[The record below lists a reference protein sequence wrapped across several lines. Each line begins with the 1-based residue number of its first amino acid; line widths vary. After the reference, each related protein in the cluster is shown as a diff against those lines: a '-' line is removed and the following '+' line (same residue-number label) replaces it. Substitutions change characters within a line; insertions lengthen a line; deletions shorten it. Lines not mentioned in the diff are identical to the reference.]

1 MMNGSF
7 NKIIVIKNK
16 VFKIENIDDL
26 YSKNILSNFGHNSK
40 TYYEDLKKLG
50 INVARLYFDKKIFGK
65 NIEIQEYIPGE
76 SLASYI
82 ENKEVPINDKLNY
95 YKKLLIIYK
104 KTLSSDVALDLNM
117 RNFIISNGN
126 LVYVDLVPSIYK
138 SKLSKENVE
147 NDEYK
152 NYYLNNNLAIAN
164 VTNYFLRS
172 IVYLPKEELRL
183 ILLKLKVIVKELFDF
198 ELDLSKNKKS
208 NLFVE
213 YVCGSMEY
221 EQYEKQYQMI
231 KRK

>member
-1 MMNGSF
+1 MNGSF

-16 VFKIENIDDL
+16 VFKIENVNDL
-26 YSKNILSNFGHNSK
+26 YSKNILSNFSHNSK

-76 SLASYI
+76 SLALYM
-82 ENKEVPINDKLNY
+82 EDKKVPINDKLDY
-95 YKKLLIIYK
+95 YEKLLIIYR

-117 RNFIISNGN
+117 KNFIISNGD
-126 LVYVDLVPSIYK
+126 LIYVDLVPSIYK

-164 VTNYFLRS
+164 VTNYFLE
-172 IVYLPKEELRL
+172 INC
-183 ILLKLKVIVKELFDF
+183 LFAKRRI
-198 ELDLSKNKKS
+198 KN
-208 NLFVE
+208 NI
-213 YVCGSMEY
+213 
-221 EQYEKQYQMI
+221 I
-231 KRK
+231 KT

>member
-1 MMNGSF
+1 MNGSF

-16 VFKIENIDDL
+16 VFKIENVDDL
-26 YSKNILSNFGHNSK
+26 YSKNILSNFSHNSK

-76 SLASYI
+76 SLALYM
-82 ENKEVPINDKLNY
+82 EDKKVPINDKLDY
-95 YKKLLIIYK
+95 YEKLLIIYR

-117 RNFIISNGN
+117 KNFIISNGD
-126 LVYVDLVPSIYK
+126 LIYVDLVPSIYK

-172 IVYLPKEELRL
+172 IVYLPKEELRI

-198 ELDLSKNKKS
+198 ELDLSRNKKS
-208 NLFVE
+208 DLFVE
-213 YVCGSMEY
+213 YIHGNMEY
-221 EQYEKQYQMI
+221 EQYEEQYQII

>member
-1 MMNGSF
+1 MNGSF

-26 YSKNILSNFGHNSK
+26 YSKNILSNFSHNSK

-76 SLASYI
+76 SLALYM
-82 ENKEVPINDKLNY
+82 EDKKVPINDKLDY
-95 YKKLLIIYK
+95 YEKLLIIYR

-117 RNFIISNGN
+117 KNFIISNGD
-126 LVYVDLVPSIYK
+126 LIYVDLVPSIYK

-172 IVYLPKEELRL
+172 IVYLPKEELR
-183 ILLKLKVIVKELFDF
+183 IVLLKLKVIVKELFDF

-208 NLFVE
+208 NLFIE
-213 YVCGSMEY
+213 YICGGMEY

>member
-1 MMNGSF
+1 MNGSF

-16 VFKIENIDDL
+16 VFKIENVDDL
-26 YSKNILSNFGHNSK
+26 YSKNILSNFSHNSK

-76 SLASYI
+76 SLALYM
-82 ENKEVPINDKLNY
+82 EDKKVPINDKLDY
-95 YKKLLIIYK
+95 YEKLLIIYR

-117 RNFIISNGN
+117 KNFIISNGD
-126 LVYVDLVPSIYK
+126 LIYVDLVPSIYK

-172 IVYLPKEELRL
+172 IVYLPKEELRI

-208 NLFVE
+208 NLFIE
-213 YVCGSMEY
+213 YICGVMEY

>member
-1 MMNGSF
+1 MNGSF

-16 VFKIENIDDL
+16 VFKIENVDDL
-26 YSKNILSNFGHNSK
+26 YSKNILSNFSHNSK

-76 SLASYI
+76 SLALYM
-82 ENKEVPINDKLNY
+82 EDKKVPINDKLDY
-95 YKKLLIIYK
+95 YEKLLIIYR

-117 RNFIISNGN
+117 KNFIISNGD
-126 LVYVDLVPSIYK
+126 LIYVDLVPSIYK

-172 IVYLPKEELRL
+172 IVYLPKEELRI
-183 ILLKLKVIVKELFDF
+183 ILLKLRL
-198 ELDLSKNKKS
+198 LLKNCLTL
-208 NLFVE
+208 N
-213 YVCGSMEY
+213 
-221 EQYEKQYQMI
+221 
-231 KRK
+231 